1 MYIDSHVHYARKSF
15 DGTFSYLS
23 WQDGTY
29 QISQGQREDVLQAA
43 LQTGVSCWIEPAVEL
58 ESNEALL
65 ELARRF
71 PGRAFPAVGLHPTRC
86 APVPLSQRHHL
97 RKLAQT
103 PGVVA
108 IGETGLD
115 YHHPRNQQHRLRQLF
130 WFRYQLEL
138 ARGTGLPLILHIRD
152 ADHAALRVLRLYR
165 GRLSGGVVHCFR
177 SDWATARQY
186 LELGYHIGLGGS
198 ILQPEEVAAPLWE
211 AVRRIPL
218 ERILLE
224 TDGPYVL
231 PDCAGAF
238 SRKKLRK
245 TRNTSLIVPRVA
257 EKIASLK
264 GTCPEEVERVTTRN
278 AIALFSLPVSV
289 PDEKRDSLQY

>member
-15 DGTFSYLS
+15 DDTFSYLS
-23 WQDGTY
+23 CQDGVY
-29 QISQGQREDVLQAA
+29 QLLQGQREEVLQAA
-43 LQTGVSCWIEPAVEL
+43 LQAGVSCWIEPAVEL

-65 ELARRF
+65 ELSHRF

-86 APVPLSQRHHL
+86 ASVPLSQWHRL
-97 RKLAQT
+97 QQLSRV

-115 YHHPRNQQHRLRQLF
+115 YHHPRAQQHRLRQLY

-138 ARGTGLPLILHIRD
+138 ARRTGLPLILHIRD
-152 ADHAALRVLRLYR
+152 ADRSALRILRLYR
-165 GRLSGGVVHCFR
+165 GQLFGGVVHCFR
-177 SDWATARQY
+177 SDWALARQY

-198 ILQPEEVAAPLWE
+198 ILQPEEKVAPLWE
-211 AVRRIPL
+211 AVRHIPL

-231 PDCAGAF
+231 PDCGDAF
-238 SRKKLRK
+238 SREKLRK

-264 GTCPEEVERVTTRN
+264 GICPEEVEQVTTRN
-278 AIALFSLPVSV
+278 AIALFSLPLSV
-289 PDEKRDSLQY
+289 PEA

>member
-23 WQDGTY
+23 WQDGTC
-29 QISQGQREDVLQAA
+29 QIVQGQREEVLQSSLAA
-43 LQTGVSCWIEPAVEL
+43 GVSCWIEPAVEL

-86 APVPLSQRHHL
+86 APVPLSQRHRL
-97 RKLAQT
+97 QQLANV

-115 YHHPRNQQHRLRQLF
+115 YHYPRARQHRLRQLY

-138 ARGTGLPLILHIRD
+138 ARRTGLPLILHIRD
-152 ADHAALRVLRLYR
+152 ADRTALRVLRLYR
-165 GRLSGGVVHCFR
+165 GRLHGGVVHCFR
-177 SDWATARQY
+177 SGWEVARQY

-198 ILQPEEVAAPLWE
+198 ILQPEEVAAPVWE
-211 AVRRIPL
+211 AVRQIPL

-231 PDCAGAF
+231 PDCGDAF

-245 TRNTSLIVPRVA
+245 TRNTSLILPRVA

-264 GTCPEEVERVTTRN
+264 GVSSEEVERVTTRN
-278 AIALFSLPVSV
+278 AIDLFSLPVSV
-289 PDEKRDSLQY
+289 PDEKRDSFQ